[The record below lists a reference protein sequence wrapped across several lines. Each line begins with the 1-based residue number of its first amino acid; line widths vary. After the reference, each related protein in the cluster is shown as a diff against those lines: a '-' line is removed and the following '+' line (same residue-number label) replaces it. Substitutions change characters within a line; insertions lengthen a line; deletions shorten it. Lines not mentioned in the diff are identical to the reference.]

1 MTVVKF
7 PPVPLPPLSEAERQR
22 LLFEWAERLLKQWG
36 IVKAV
41 DGAHSIAELGT
52 VRLDEVAVMLA
63 IREALHPAQG
73 QRERHFEN
81 VGKAGLK
88 VVIKNRFEDRIKDR
102 KKELRRLGGA
112 PGAGGN
118 QSKPNWT
125 DDLIVDDDGEPIPNL
140 ANVTLILS
148 KHPKWEGV
156 LAYDKFGA
164 GVVIRKQP
172 PWKENESLP
181 DVPWTDHHE
190 SLTMVWFQH
199 EDLTPSHGVVGRGV
213 QAAARHNQFHP
224 VRDYF
229 ESLVWDGVP
238 RLDAW
243 LVTYFHAE
251 NTPYIR
257 AVGARFLISGV
268 ARIYRPG
275 CKVDHMPVLEG
286 PQGKQKSAALDA
298 LAYPWFT
305 DRISNVGSKD
315 ACIETSGVLLVEIA
329 EMDAL
334 TKASASAIKSFLTR
348 RHDRYRPPWGK
359 HPIKQP
365 RQCVFAGTINPPV
378 GGYLKD
384 PTGARR
390 FWPVACQGMIDRD
403 GIERDRDQIWAEAVA
418 RFKADAPW
426 WLEPGSELE
435 ALATAEQA
443 ARFVA
448 DAWKEPIEKWL
459 GLGKRK
465 DVSITEVLVG
475 ALKLAP
481 EDWTHSAQIRV
492 AAILTAM
499 GFTRHRPNRK
509 GEKRQIRYWREKS

>member
-1 MTVVKF
+1 MMARNVVRF
-7 PPVPLPPLSEAERQR
+7 PPPTPVPPLTAAERQR
-22 LLFEWAERLLKQWG
+22 LLFEWADRLLEQWG
-36 IVKAV
+36 IAKAI
-41 DGAHSIAELGT
+41 ARATLAELGA

-88 VVIKNRFEDRIKDR
+88 LIIKNRFEDRIKDR

-112 PGAGGN
+112 PGGGN
-118 QSKPNWT
+118 QPKPNWT
-125 DDLIVDDDGEPIPNL
+125 DDLILDDDGEPIPNL
-140 ANVTLILS
+140 ANVILILS
-148 KHPKWEGV
+148 KHPRWEGV
-156 LAYDKFGA
+156 LAYDEFGA

-172 PWKENESLP
+172 PWKEKESLP
-181 DVPWTDHHE
+181 DAPWTDHHE
-190 SLTMVWFQH
+190 SLTTVWFQH
-199 EDLTPSHGVVGRGV
+199 EDLTPNHGVVGRGV

-229 ESLVWDGVP
+229 DSLVWDGVS

-251 NTPYIR
+251 DTPYIR
-257 AVGARFLISGV
+257 AVGPRYMISAP
-268 ARIYRPG
+268 ARIYKPG
-275 CKVDHMPVLEG
+275 CKVDHMLVFEG
-286 PQGKQKSAALDA
+286 PQGKQKSTALDA
-298 LAYPWFT
+298 LASPWFT

-315 ACIETSGVLLVEIA
+315 ACIETSGVLLVEIP

-334 TKASASAIKSFLTR
+334 TRASSSAQKSFLTR
-348 RHDRYRPPWGK
+348 RHDRYRPPYGK
-359 HPIKQP
+359 HPIKQR

-390 FWPVACQGMIDRD
+390 FWPVACQGVIDRD
-403 GIERDRDQIWAEAVA
+403 GIERDRDQLWAEAVV
-418 RFKADAPW
+418 RFKAGAPW
-426 WLEPGSELE
+426 HLETPELE
-435 ALATAEQA
+435 ALATVEQA

-459 GLGKRK
+459 GNRK
-465 DVSITEVLVG
+465 DVSITEVLAG
-475 ALKLAP
+475 ALTLAA
-481 EDWTHSAQIRV
+481 EDWTQSAQNRV
-492 AAILTAM
+492 PAILTSM
-499 GFTRHRPNRK
+499 GFTRVRTRKGNERPNRY
-509 GEKRQIRYWREKS
+509 RREKS